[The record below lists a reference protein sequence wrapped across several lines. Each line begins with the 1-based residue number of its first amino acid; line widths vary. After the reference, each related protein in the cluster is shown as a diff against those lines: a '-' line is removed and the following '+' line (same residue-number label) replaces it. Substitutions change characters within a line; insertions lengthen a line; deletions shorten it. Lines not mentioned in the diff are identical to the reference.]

1 MSVKFLEG
9 VKVLELA
16 TFIAAPASTRVM
28 ADWGAEVIKIETE
41 FGDPIRYVG
50 PDKKMPLDQNES
62 LAYDYENANKK
73 GVVINLKSENGLKA
87 FHKLIEECDIFV
99 TNLRT
104 QALEKLGIDYET
116 LSKKKPELVF
126 GQILG
131 YGRKGPL
138 KDKPGYDFT
147 AFAARGGWSGTL
159 YEKGTSPINCLPG
172 MGDHQAGMYLATG
185 LLAAYIHAKKTGK
198 GDKVTVSLYHA
209 AVYGLATMIH
219 SAQYGNQY
227 PISREDMLN
236 PLQTTY
242 ITKDEVW
249 IQLAIPEYNKYIA
262 KFLKVIGQPELAGD
276 ERFDTLAHVA
286 NNPQALNQIISE
298 TIKEK
303 TLEEWT
309 KIFEEA
315 DFCFEICQTWDQILA
330 DEQAWESDIFAKLDY
345 PSGPKAMARTP
356 VMFDEAGLPDY
367 EKGPA
372 LGEDTQEVLLSV
384 GFTLDEIKAMKEKGE
399 VK

>member
-16 TFIAAPASTRVM
+16 TFVAAPAATRVL

-41 FGDPIRYVG
+41 YGDPIRYVG

-62 LAYDYENANKK
+62 LAFDYENANKK
-73 GVVINLKSENGLKA
+73 GIVINLKSEQGMKV
-87 FHKLIEECDIFV
+87 FHKLLEDTDIFI

-104 QALEKLGIDYET
+104 QALEKLGIDYDT
-116 LSKKKPELVF
+116 ISKKKPELVF
-126 GQILG
+126 GQVLG
-131 YGRKGPL
+131 YGLKGPL

-159 YEKGTSPINCLPG
+159 YEKGTSPIISIPG
-172 MGDHQAGMYLATG
+172 MGDHQCGMYLATG
-185 LLAAYIHAKKTGK
+185 VLAAYIHAKNTGK
-198 GDKVTVSLYHA
+198 GEKVTVSLYHA
-209 AVYGLATMIH
+209 AVYGLALMIH

-249 IQLAIPEYNKYIA
+249 IQFAIPEYNKYIS
-262 KFLKVIGQPELAGD
+262 KFLNVIERPELDKD
-276 ERFDTLAHVA
+276 ERFDTLEHVA
-286 NNPQALNQIISE
+286 KNPQVLNRII
-298 TIKEK
+298 TTAVKEK
-303 TLEEWT
+303 TLDQWT
-309 KIFEEA
+309 KLFESA
-315 DFCFEICQTWDQILA
+315 DLCFEICQTWEQILE
-330 DEQAWESDIFAKLDY
+330 DKQAWESDIFTELDY
-345 PSGPKAMARTP
+345 PSGPKAMIRTP
-356 VMFDEAGLPDY
+356 VMFEDAGLPDY
-367 EKGPA
+367 DKGPL
-372 LGEDTQEVLLSV
+372 LGADTDELLLKV
-384 GFTLDEIKAMKEKGE
+384 GYTMEEIKFMKEKGE